1 MHQIDDD
8 DPNKHIQYLVSSFN
22 EMCVCALFIQGHC
35 SSQLNGE
42 RPETQPKTQMTE
54 PKKIEFR
61 LNLYNE

>member
-1 MHQIDDD
+1 MR
-8 DPNKHIQYLVSSFN
+8 
-22 EMCVCALFIQGHC
+22 CVCALFIQGHC